1 MPETALA
8 LGGVRARSNASVAAA
23 RMRHDTDIGH
33 RAAPLTGRFGRY
45 AMLAGAAVSWGIAGL
60 ALWLG
65 ARTVCPLGTCR
76 VLELDRQLLW
86 ALNALQRPWLDA
98 LLTAAT
104 WLGSIIV
111 LVPLALA
118 LAWRYRLRGQP
129 VAALL
134 LPLAV
139 GGAWLLAHA
148 GKLLVVRPRPDLY
161 PALIAM
167 PADLSFPSAHAMQIT
182 AFALAWVLAAGS
194 RPGWA
199 GVVAAALIIL
209 VVALSRLYLQL
220 HFPSDV
226 VIGMI
231 AGAAWVVGLR
241 FFLGAR
247 A

>member
-1 MPETALA
+1 MVPAETTQVRPNAYNMTCIAL
-8 LGGVRARSNASVAAA
+8 
-23 RMRHDTDIGH
+23 HT
-33 RAAPLTGRFGRY
+33 GRY
-45 AMLAGAAVSWGIAGL
+45 ARLAGAALFWSIAGL
-60 ALWLG
+60 TLWIG
-65 ARTVCPLGTCR
+65 AGVVCPNGACR
-76 VLELDRQLLW
+76 VLELDRQLLG
-86 ALNALQRPWLDA
+86 ALNALRRPWLDTIM
-98 LLTAAT
+98 TAAT

-111 LVPLALA
+111 LLPVALA
-118 LAWRYRLRGQP
+118 LAWRYRRRGQP
-129 VAALL
+129 GAAIL
-134 LPLAV
+134 LPIAV

-148 GKLLVVRPRPDLY
+148 GKLLVLRPRPDLHT
-161 PALIAM
+161 ALVAM

-209 VVALSRLYLQL
+209 AVALSRLYLQV

-241 FFLGAR
+241 LALGAR